1 MRSNQS
7 WFGVLLLLIAASFGS
22 MAGIQHLETRVTR
35 KSGSAMEQRARALHS
50 QVAKLEIERRH
61 DAGKEEAL
69 RHSLLAMTQATSAAV
84 AVPTPVAQP
93 TQGFDINQM
102 IAEHPELKSLYEAS
116 AKAAEMESY
125 GWLIV
130 SLPPE
135 VADRFTSERLQH
147 DRQLSE
153 IGKTSREQGWH
164 HEDSRR
170 QALRRAEDERHAQ
183 EMAGILDA
191 AQLQQYQDYEKSLR
205 PRNYVAGELARQLY
219 YTDTPLSSLQAQ
231 AITDLVARHGLDA
244 RGRFDFDTV
253 NWDAL
258 LREARG
264 QLAPAQFERL
274 ANLGEMRRL
283 QTEVI
288 AIERAFG
295 ARADVK

>member
-1 MRSNQS
+1 MRSNRT
-7 WFGVLLLLIAASFGS
+7 WLGVLLLLIMVSFVS
-22 MAGIQHLETRVTR
+22 MAGFQHREAQVTR
-35 KSGSAMEQRARALHS
+35 EAASAMEQRARALHAHIA
-50 QVAKLEIERRH
+50 QLEGERHH
-61 DAGKEEAL
+61 DGAKEEAL
-69 RHSLLAMTQATSAAV
+69 RNSMLALTQASSSAA
-84 AVPTPVAQP
+84 AMPNPFAQR
-93 TQGFDINQM
+93 TQAFDINHM
-102 IAEHPELKSLYEAS
+102 IAERPELKSLYEAS

-130 SLPPE
+130 SLTPE

-153 IGKTSREQGWH
+153 IAKTSREQGWPPQ
-164 HEDSRR
+164 DSRT
-170 QALRRAEDERHAQ
+170 QALRRAENERHAR

-191 AQLQQYQDYEKSLR
+191 AQLQQYQNYEKSLR

-258 LREARG
+258 LREARA

-274 ANLGEMRRL
+274 ANLSEMRRL
-283 QTEVI
+283 QTEII

-295 ARADVK
+295 ARADGK